1 LVIHQ
6 EAYVPER
13 SSIVR
18 RPLRIGAVRY
28 LNAWPLVFRLA
39 EHLPEAEV
47 LHDLPSRLADGL
59 RAGRLDVAMI
69 PSVEC
74 FRIPGATIVSDACIA
89 TSGPVRSVML
99 YGRVPVER
107 IRTLA
112 LDEGS
117 RTSAVLAQILLIER
131 FGIRPR
137 IEQLPIGASW
147 LDTQADAVML
157 VGDRG
162 LLPPNGDIPIQFVW
176 DLGEKWHQWTRLPF
190 VFAMWVGRP
199 DIDGHVLQTAL
210 GAARDAGVQCLAQ
223 IAREASAAIGVP
235 EPICLAYLRDHLVYR
250 LGPREREG
258 LQRFYELAVTHG
270 LAPAGV
276 KLVFV
281 GSDS

>member
-1 LVIHQ
+1 M
-6 EAYVPER
+6 PDR

-18 RPLRIGAVRY
+18 QPLRIGAVRY

-39 EHLPEAEV
+39 EHLPEAEIH
-47 LHDLPSRLADGL
+47 HDLPSRLADGL

-74 FRIPGATIVSDACIA
+74 FRIPGATIISDACIA

-117 RTSAVLAQILLIER
+117 RTSAALARILLIER

-147 LDTQADAVML
+147 QDTQADAVML

-162 LLPPNGDIPIQFVW
+162 LLPPDGDIQFVW
-176 DLGEKWHQWTRLPF
+176 DLGEQWHQWTGLPF

-199 DIDGHVLQTAL
+199 GVSWDAL
-210 GAARDAGVQCLAQ
+210 ETPLSAARDAGVQCFSQ

-258 LQRFYELAVTHG
+258 LHRFHELAVTHG

-276 KLVFV
+276 ELVFV
-281 GSDS
+281 GRDS